1 MLQLVIVLA
10 SALCLFGMAIAAMAI
25 LRSKKMGKM
34 GRAGKAAQRL
44 NSFGLYFGLMSVAM
58 LIGILLIRI

>member
-34 GRAGKAAQRL
+34 GRAGKATQRL